1 MIFNVSLFLD
11 EILLNLVEI
20 GGDAEEGGHQ
30 VQGEGNPKNTKKT
43 PKKHQQ
49 HNTKKGGKEG
59 GQRYSWKCV
68 SEVIWDLHYQTFLFH

>member
-30 VQGEGNPKNTKKT
+30 VQGEGNPKNTKKK

-49 HNTKKGGKEG
+49 ND
-59 GQRYSWKCV
+59 
-68 SEVIWDLHYQTFLFH
+68 I